1 MKQETIVL
9 NHLQEHGTITSWEA
23 ITKYHITR
31 LSEMIRRL
39 RAKGHNITTER
50 VYKEKDGETV
60 MYGIYTLK

>member
-9 NHLQEHGTITSWEA
+9 NHLKTHGTITSWEA
-23 ITKYHITR
+23 ITEYHITR

-60 MYGIYTLK
+60 MYGIYKLK

>member
-9 NHLQEHGTITSWEA
+9 NHLKEHGTITSWEA

-60 MYGIYTLK
+60 MYGIYKLK